1 MKAPSASGNL
11 IAGAAL
17 PAQPAQTGGART
29 GGAQTGGALARD
41 AVAAAAAARGSP
53 QPEVAL
59 LAAMVGAGLGPPRS
73 AERVAA
79 AGAAAMELAAL
90 GPLRFAEQAAAAVVA
105 APVPSSPWAV
115 AALSGEVPV
124 VPVPVGAPPGW
135 AAAGAVAAAPSSP
148 RAVAALPGERPVAP
162 GPVWGPPERAAA
174 PAGRRGQVA
183 ALAGPALRWAVVA
196 ATWAWSETGARNS
209 ARMAAS
215 WIRPGRSRPPGSA
228 APARPCAGPVWRRG

>member
-17 PAQPAQTGGART
+17 PAQPAEAGRARTGGART

-53 QPEVAL
+53 QPAVARL
-59 LAAMVGAGLGPPRS
+59 PAMVGAGLGPPRS

-90 GPLRFAEQAAAAVVA
+90 GPLRFAEQVAAAVVA

-115 AALSGEVPV
+115 AALSGVVPV

-135 AAAGAVAAAPSSP
+135 AAAGVVAAAPSSP

-174 PAGRRGQVA
+174 TAGRRGQVA
-183 ALAGPALRWAVVA
+183 ALAGPALRWAVVL
-196 ATWAWSETGARNS
+196 ATWAWSEMGARNS

-215 WIRPGRSRPPGSA
+215 WIRPGR
-228 APARPCAGPVWRRG
+228 